1 MDITSS
7 DVRGALTSLWWL
19 ILLRG
24 VLAVAFGLFALF
36 APASALL
43 ALVIVFGAYAI
54 VDGITAIV
62 LGVRHRQVDRHW
74 GWQIVQGLVSFIA
87 GVIALLWPG
96 VTALAILLIIAF
108 WSIVHGVAEVVE
120 AFAARKRGSEIWG
133 WLLASGV
140 IGVLFGAVL
149 LAMPGAGLLALL
161 WMVGVFAVVFGVLVI
176 MAAIR
181 VRREVRAFGG

>member
-7 DVRGALTSLWWL
+7 QARGALTTLWWL

-36 APASALL
+36 APGTALL
-43 ALVIVFGAYAI
+43 ALVIVFGAYAV

-62 LGVRHRQVDRHW
+62 LGVRHRTVEQHW
-74 GWQIVQGLVSFIA
+74 GWQVVQGVVSLAA

-108 WSIVHGVAEVVE
+108 WSIVHGIAQVVE
-120 AFAARKRGSEIWG
+120 AFAARKRGSDVWG
-133 WLLASGV
+133 WLLTSGI
-140 IGVLFGAVL
+140 IGVLFGVL
-149 LAMPGAGLLALL
+149 LLALPGAGLLALL

-181 VRREVRAFGG
+181 VRREVRAAAG